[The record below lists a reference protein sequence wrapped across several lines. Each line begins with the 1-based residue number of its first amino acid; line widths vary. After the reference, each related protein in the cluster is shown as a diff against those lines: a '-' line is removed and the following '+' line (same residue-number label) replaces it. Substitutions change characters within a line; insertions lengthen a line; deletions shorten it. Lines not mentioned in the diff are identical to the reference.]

1 MEKEV
6 TVDVLEDDG
15 KTTTEKLKEIEGQ
28 PEWLKEETKKRVN
41 EHIKEVTMSKQLTKT
56 DELKLSIQKL
66 EPQIQ
71 AALPAH
77 IPVKKFSRVLMTA
90 VSTTPNLANAD
101 RNSIFASCLK
111 LAQMGLLPDS
121 KEAAIVTFRT
131 KDGVMAQAMPMISGI
146 LKLVRNSGELSS
158 LSPHV
163 VYSGD
168 EFDYFI
174 DEDGEHLRHRPN
186 LTGDRGEITHAYAM
200 AKMRDGSIFIEV
212 MSKQE
217 IDKVRESS
225 RAKTGGPW
233 SSWYG
238 EMAKKTVLRR
248 LAKRLPMSTDLDTAI
263 AADDDLVDIAPPLPS
278 EDVDKP
284 VKNVEPT
291 KPQNLKKLV
300 KNHAPGADEDEKK
313 FAPPSDAKA
322 EDELPI

>member
-1 MEKEV
+1 
-6 TVDVLEDDG
+6 
-15 KTTTEKLKEIEGQ
+15 
-28 PEWLKEETKKRVN
+28 
-41 EHIKEVTMSKQLTKT
+41 MSKQLTKT

-90 VSTTPNLANAD
+90 ISTTPNLASAE
-101 RNSIFASCLK
+101 RSSIFASCLK
-111 LAQMGLLPDS
+111 LAQMGLMPDS
-121 KEAAIVTFRT
+121 KEAAIVTFKT
-131 KDGVMAQAMPMISGI
+131 KDGGVQAQAMPMVSGI
-146 LKLVRNSGELSS
+146 LKLVRNSGELAS

-163 VYSGD
+163 VYSAD

-186 LTGDRGEITHAYAM
+186 LTSDRGDITHAYAM
-200 AKMRDGSIFIEV
+200 AKMKDGSVFIEV

-217 IDKVRESS
+217 IDQVRESS
-225 RAKTGGPW
+225 RAKSGGPW

-248 LAKRLPMSTDLDTAI
+248 LAKRLPMSTDLEHAV
-263 AADDDLVDIAPPLPS
+263 AADDDLVDLPPPLPT
-278 EDVDKP
+278 EEPPKDVDKP

-300 KNHAPGADEDEKK
+300 KNHAPGAEEEQR
-313 FAPPSDAKA
+313 FAPGSDDTPPPTA
-322 EDELPI
+322 EDEVPI